1 MRAFV
6 FLALFSVAFARGSL
20 RARAGDNIVE
30 LAEKDTDLS
39 TLVTALKAGGLVTPL
54 EGKGPFTV
62 FAPSNEAFA
71 KIPKDELEKLLD
83 PKNVKMLDSILEYH
97 VVAGAAVHSNELKPE
112 NHFKTLEG
120 QELLVEARDS
130 GVVINN
136 VSRVMSFD
144 HDATNGVVH
153 IIDTVLIP
161 PPRPDIIAFAKS
173 DKDLSTFVAA
183 VTAGKLVTALEGKGP
198 FTVFAPTNEAF
209 EQLTSDVLK
218 WLLEPE
224 HIKELQEVLE
234 YHVVNGAFY
243 SKDLKRD
250 QDVRTLEGSH
260 VHVEEGYHRGALY
273 ITVNNAFVTSRD
285 NGATNGVV
293 HLINKVL
300 IPFHQV

>member
-1 MRAFV
+1 MG
-6 FLALFSVAFARGSL
+6 L
-20 RARAGDNIVE
+20 DN
-30 LAEKDTDLS
+30 
-39 TLVTALKAGGLVTPL
+39 
-54 EGKGPFTV
+54 
-62 FAPSNEAFA
+62 
-71 KIPKDELEKLLD
+71 
-83 PKNVKMLDSILEYH
+83 ILEYH

-136 VSRVMSFD
+136 VSRAMSFD

-161 PPRPDIIAFAKS
+161 PPRPDIIAFATS

-209 EQLTSDVLK
+209 EALTEPVLK

-224 HIKELQEVLE
+224 HIKDLDAVLE
-234 YHVVNGAFY
+234 YHVVSGAAVY
-243 SKDLKRD
+243 SKDLKHD
-250 QDVRTLEGSH
+250 QEFKTLEGRS
-260 VHVEEGYHRGALY
+260 VRVEERYDRGALHIY
-273 ITVNNAFVTSRD
+273 INHARVTSRD

-293 HLINKVL
+293 HIIDRVL
-300 IPFHQV
+300 LPIVGFGRGLLRSPRAGKNIIE

>member
-1 MRAFV
+1 M
-6 FLALFSVAFARGSL
+6 G
-20 RARAGDNIVE
+20 
-30 LAEKDTDLS
+30 
-39 TLVTALKAGGLVTPL
+39 TLQG
-54 EGKGPFTV
+54 E
-62 FAPSNEAFA
+62 
-71 KIPKDELEKLLD
+71 
-83 PKNVKMLDSILEYH
+83 
-97 VVAGAAVHSNELKPE
+97 
-112 NHFKTLEG
+112 
-120 QELLVEARDS
+120 ELLVEARDS
-130 GVVINN
+130 GVVIND
-136 VSRVMSFD
+136 VSRVTSFD
-144 HDATNGVVH
+144 HNATNGVVH

-161 PPRPDIIAFAKS
+161 KPAPPRPDIIALAKGN
-173 DKDLSTFVAA
+173 KALSTFVAA
-183 VTAGKLVTALEGKGP
+183 VTAGKLVATLEGKGP

-209 EQLTSDVLK
+209 AHVDPEVLK
-218 WLLEPE
+218 WLLEPQ
-224 HIKELQEVLE
+224 HIKELDAVLE